1 MMPSLIGQSI
11 GRYEILEQLGE
22 GGMATVY
29 KARDTRLERFVAI
42 KVIRTD
48 QFAPSL
54 LDEILKRFEREAK
67 ALAMLSHPYIVPV
80 HDYGEFDGTPFLVM
94 EYLPCGT
101 LKERPA
107 GAMPWQQA
115 VHTLLP
121 IAQALAYAH
130 EHNVIHRDIKPGNIL
145 LTEKGLPLLS
155 DFGIAKILEGNKAT
169 TLTGAGL
176 GIGTPEYMAPEQW
189 TGQSSPQ
196 SDIYSLAVV
205 LYELVTGR
213 KPYTADTPAGIM
225 LKQVHDPLPLPRQFV
240 PDLPE
245 ELENILL
252 KALARQPEERQH
264 DMGEFSAALEALAGG
279 QTLVAGMKKVDL
291 PAAGG
296 TMLAPAG
303 SRLEAAMASSS
314 TGGVNMTGAG
324 LMKEIPPAPE
334 KKRQMMPIN
343 LRRWIPVGVLGL
355 VLFIGIFTGAGML
368 IKGWQGRG
376 DLAAP
381 NASPTLVV
389 TPTQLVLQPVNGS
402 SPSLTS
408 AAGVVKVLWDTSH
421 GPRKSGDGSLYTP
434 DGMYQSLA
442 KLLGISNFI
451 VYSGDLSN
459 LESYD
464 ILVISE
470 LSGTKAYTNVEANEI
485 DRFVR
490 SSGHGLLLLS
500 DTPDYENLADIV
512 ARKFSISLG
521 EFSSAGPASLA
532 NEPFFAG
539 VSSIP
544 FPSGGG
550 IFLLSTPSQ
559 TAASDNG
566 GSTVIAYCECDA
578 GRVMAISD
586 ANLWDNDGLVLGD
599 NKLFATNVFTWLA
612 KRSP

>member
-1 MMPSLIGQSI
+1 MASLIGQSI

-48 QFAPSL
+48 QFAPNM
-54 LDEILKRFEREAK
+54 LDEMLKRFEREAK

-80 HDYGEFDGTPFLVM
+80 HDYGEYEGAPYLVM
-94 EYLPCGT
+94 QYIPCGT
-101 LKERPA
+101 LKDRPA
-107 GAMPWQQA
+107 GTMAWQQS

-155 DFGIAKILEGNKAT
+155 DFGIAKILEGSSTT

-176 GIGTPEYMAPEQW
+176 SIGTPEYMAPEQW

-196 SDIYSLAVV
+196 SDIYSLGVV
-205 LYELVTGR
+205 LYELVTGH
-213 KPYTADTPAGIM
+213 KPYTADTPVGIM
-225 LKQVHDPLPLPRQFV
+225 LKQVHDPLPMPRQFV

-252 KALARQPEERQH
+252 TALARQPEERPH
-264 DMGEFSAALEALAGG
+264 SMGEFTAALETLADG
-279 QTLVAGMKKVDL
+279 QTLVAGMKTEDL
-291 PAAGG
+291 QTGKTVLAAAVSG
-296 TMLAPAG
+296 
-303 SRLEAAMASSS
+303 LEAGLSSS
-314 TGGVNMTGAG
+314 SSNGGYKSSAG
-324 LMKEIPPAPE
+324 LVKEIPATPE
-334 KKRQMMPIN
+334 KQRQKMPTHF
-343 LRRWIPVGVLGL
+343 RRWIPVGVLGV
-355 VLFIGIFTGAGML
+355 VLFIGVFAGAGLL

-376 DLAAP
+376 GSAA
-381 NASPTLVV
+381 ASAVPGQTGVS
-389 TPTQLVLQPVNGS
+389 TQPISQNPNGS
-402 SPSLTS
+402 QSPLSPS
-408 AAGVVKVLWDTSH
+408 AGEVKVLWDISH
-421 GPRKSGDGSLYTP
+421 GPRKGEDGSLYAP

-442 KLLGISNFI
+442 KLLGNARF
-451 VYSGDLSN
+451 VVTSGDLSN
-459 LESYD
+459 METFD

-470 LSGTKAYTNVEANEI
+470 LSGTTAFTNDEAGRI

-490 SSGHGLLLLS
+490 TSGHALLILS
-500 DTPDYENLADIV
+500 DTPDNQNLTDIV

-521 EFSSAGPASLA
+521 ELSSAGPASLS
-532 NEPFFAG
+532 NEPFFEG
-539 VSSIP
+539 VNSIQ

-550 IFLLSTPSQ
+550 IFLVSEPAQ
-559 TAASDNG
+559 TAALDNG
-566 GSTVIAYCECDA
+566 GSAVIATCECDA

-586 ANLWDNDGLVLGD
+586 ANLWDNSGLTMAD
-599 NKLFATNVFTWLA
+599 NQVFATNVFTWLA
-612 KRSP
+612 KSSP

>member
-1 MMPSLIGQSI
+1 MASLIGQSI

-48 QFAPSL
+48 QFAPNM
-54 LDEILKRFEREAK
+54 LDEMLKRFEREAK

-80 HDYGEFDGTPFLVM
+80 HDYGEYEGAPYLVM
-94 EYLPCGT
+94 QYIPCGT
-101 LKERPA
+101 LKDRPA
-107 GAMPWQQA
+107 GTMAWQQS

-155 DFGIAKILEGNKAT
+155 DFGIAKILEGSSTT

-176 GIGTPEYMAPEQW
+176 SIGTPEYMAPEQW

-196 SDIYSLAVV
+196 SDIYSLGVV
-205 LYELVTGR
+205 LYELVTGH
-213 KPYTADTPAGIM
+213 KPYTADTPVGIM
-225 LKQVHDPLPLPRQFV
+225 LKQVHDPLPMPRQFV

-252 KALARQPEERQH
+252 TALARQPEERPH
-264 DMGEFSAALEALAGG
+264 SMGEFTAALETLADG
-279 QTLVAGMKKVDL
+279 QTLVAGMKTEDPQTGKTVL
-291 PAAGG
+291 AAAGSG
-296 TMLAPAG
+296 
-303 SRLEAAMASSS
+303 LEAGLSSS
-314 TGGVNMTGAG
+314 SSNGEYKSSAG
-324 LMKEIPPAPE
+324 LVKEIPATPE
-334 KKRQMMPIN
+334 KQRQKMPTHF
-343 LRRWIPVGVLGL
+343 RRWIPVGVLGV
-355 VLFIGIFTGAGML
+355 VLFIGVFAGAGLL

-376 DLAAP
+376 GSA
-381 NASPTLVV
+381 NASDTPGLTGA
-389 TPTQLVLQPVNGS
+389 PTQPVPQNANGS
-402 SPSLTS
+402 QSPLSPS
-408 AAGVVKVLWDTSH
+408 AGEVKVLWDTSH
-421 GPRKSGDGSLYTP
+421 GPRKGEDGSLYAP

-442 KLLGISNFI
+442 KLLGNARF
-451 VYSGDLSN
+451 VVTSGDLSN
-459 LESYD
+459 LETFD

-470 LSGTKAYTNVEANEI
+470 FSGTTAFTNDEAGRI

-490 SSGHGLLLLS
+490 TSGHALLILS
-500 DTPDYENLADIV
+500 DTPDNQNLTDIV

-521 EFSSAGPASLA
+521 ELSSAGPASLS
-532 NEPFFAG
+532 NEPFFEG
-539 VSSIP
+539 VNSIQ

-550 IFLLSTPSQ
+550 IFLVSEPAQ
-559 TAASDNG
+559 TAALDNG
-566 GSTVIAYCECDA
+566 GSAVIATCECDA

-586 ANLWDNDGLVLGD
+586 ANLWDNSGLTMAD
-599 NKLFATNVFTWLA
+599 NQVFATNVFTWLA
-612 KRSP
+612 KSSP